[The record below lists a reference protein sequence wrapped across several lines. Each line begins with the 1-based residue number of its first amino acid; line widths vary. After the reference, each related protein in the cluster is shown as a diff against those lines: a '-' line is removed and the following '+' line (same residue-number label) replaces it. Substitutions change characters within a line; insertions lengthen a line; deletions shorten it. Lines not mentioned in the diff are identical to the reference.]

1 VHSVVSWYYYGNRLV
16 PGPQAGREV
25 KEKKAAR
32 SNMVGAPSSSQPHP
46 CCLQG
51 SSIAL
56 VLLVPGRGWPVAWE
70 GRGGGAA
77 SSSSFPLPRTITGN
91 ELART
96 QGPTGPVMMGDKGSP
111 PSVDPSRSLEDEE
124 RSGSQVEAVFCAL
137 VNNGQRWPTPV
148 PCPVRVPL

>member
-1 VHSVVSWYYYGNRLV
+1 MVIGWFLAPRQRERWKKKKLLGPIWSALPPPPNHIPAAYKARLLPWYSWYL
-16 PGPQAGREV
+16 AGD
-25 KEKKAAR
+25 
-32 SNMVGAPSSSQPHP
+32 GQWH
-46 CCLQG
+46 
-51 SSIAL
+51 
-56 VLLVPGRGWPVAWE
+56 GR

-111 PSVDPSRSLEDEE
+111 PSVGPSRSLEDEE

-137 VNNGQRWPTPV
+137 VNDGQRWPTPV